1 MPSAYDFIPLRR
13 SLASPSKGFL
23 LVRQTWRSRPP
34 LPSVSFIRAA
44 LALIHGTE
52 LDTSVVAPNAR
63 FLGGTLL
70 IYWRASTHCHY
81 ASPLKWLISV
91 EIAVLVAPLRPS
103 TSNGARPSNSIK
115 SSFLD
120 GPIFLAGAFSA
131 AL

>member
-1 MPSAYDFIPLRR
+1 MPSAYAFIPLRR
-13 SLASPSKGFL
+13 SLARVPKDL
-23 LVRQTWRSRPP
+23 PLVYRTWRSWPP
-34 LPSVSFIRAA
+34 LSSILFVRATFT
-44 LALIHGTE
+44 LVHRTE

-91 EIAVLVAPLRPS
+91 EIAVLVAPLSPS
-103 TSNGARPSNSIK
+103 TSKGARPSNSIK

>member
-13 SLASPSKGFL
+13 SLANLSKGFL

-34 LPSVSFIRAA
+34 LPSVSFIRTAF
-44 LALIHGTE
+44 ALIHGTE

-70 IYWRASTHCHY
+70 IYWRAFTHCHY